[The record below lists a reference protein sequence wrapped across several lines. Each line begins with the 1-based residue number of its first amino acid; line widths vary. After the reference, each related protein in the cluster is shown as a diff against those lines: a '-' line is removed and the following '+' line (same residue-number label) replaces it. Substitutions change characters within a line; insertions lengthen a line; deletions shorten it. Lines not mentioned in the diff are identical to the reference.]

1 MVSPGSY
8 AALKERDD
16 LKWKLEGERQTGR
29 RRFVGLLLKA
39 RISQNKRLSL
49 PRGFQLV
56 DKTRAIY
63 EHDHAHV
70 TMKTERVTLLT
81 TKEFKSFLRAEA
93 QREGVSVAEL
103 VRVRCE
109 HKPHPDEVVLGRLTA
124 ELREALRKAKSS
136 LKEGLSE
143 AQSTL
148 AELRAGRLSG
158 APTDHPQLSRSPG
171 K

>member
-1 MVSPGSY
+1 MISSGAGFGTPGQSLRTQR
-8 AALKERDD
+8 AGRLKRGVERTKAFFR
-16 LKWKLEGERQTGR
+16 LKSFE
-29 RRFVGLLLKA
+29 
-39 RISQNKRLSL
+39 
-49 PRGFQLV
+49 LV
-56 DKTRAIY
+56 DKTLAAY

-109 HKPHPDEVVLGRLTA
+109 HKPLPDEVELVRLTA
-124 ELREALRKAKSS
+124 ELREALRAAKSS
-136 LKEGLSE
+136 LKKGLSE

-148 AELRAGRLSG
+148 AELRTGRVG
-158 APTDHPQLSRSPG
+158 GTPD
-171 K
+171 

>member
-1 MVSPGSY
+1 MAPPGSH
-8 AALKERDD
+8 AASKEQDD
-16 LKWKLEGERQTGR
+16 LKPEGRKNKDSFALRLE
-29 RRFVGLLLKA
+29 
-39 RISQNKRLSL
+39 
-49 PRGFQLV
+49 LV
-56 DKTRAIY
+56 DRTRTVY

-109 HKPHPDEVVLGRLTA
+109 HKPHPDEVLLGRLTA
-124 ELREALRKAKSS
+124 ELREALRTAKSS

-148 AELRAGRLSG
+148 AELRGGRLG
-158 APTDHPQLSRSPG
+158 KAPTDHPQLSRSPG

>member
-1 MVSPGSY
+1 MISPGTGFGTTGQSRHTQR
-8 AALKERDD
+8 AGRFETRVERTR
-16 LKWKLEGERQTGR
+16 LFFLESRE
-29 RRFVGLLLKA
+29 
-39 RISQNKRLSL
+39 
-49 PRGFQLV
+49 LV
-56 DKTRAIY
+56 DKTPAAY

-109 HKPHPDEVVLGRLTA
+109 HKPHPDEVELVRLTA
-124 ELREALRKAKSS
+124 ELREALRTAKSS
-136 LKEGLSE
+136 LRKGLSE

-148 AELRAGRLSG
+148 AELRAGRVG
-158 APTDHPQLSRSPG
+158 GTPADHPQLSRSHG

>member
-1 MVSPGSY
+1 LAPPGSHP
-8 AALKERDD
+8 ASKEQGD
-16 LKWKLEGERQTGR
+16 LKR
-29 RRFVGLLLKA
+29 RVEKKKDFFA
-39 RISQNKRLSL
+39 W
-49 PRGFQLV
+49 GFQLV
-56 DKTRAIY
+56 DKTGAVY

-109 HKPHPDEVVLGRLTA
+109 HKPHPDEVVLGKLTA
-124 ELREALRKAKSS
+124 ELREALRAAKSS

-143 AQSTL
+143 AQSIL
-148 AELRAGRLSG
+148 AELRSGRLGG
-158 APTDHPQLSRSPG
+158 APTDHPQLTRRPG

>member
-1 MVSPGSY
+1 
-8 AALKERDD
+8 
-16 LKWKLEGERQTGR
+16 
-29 RRFVGLLLKA
+29 LL
-39 RISQNKRLSL
+39 
-49 PRGFQLV
+49 

-63 EHDHAHV
+63 EHEHVHV

-148 AELRAGRLSG
+148 AELRASRLRG

>member
-1 MVSPGSY
+1 LAPPGSH
-8 AALKERDD
+8 AASQEQGD
-16 LKWKLEGERQTGR
+16 LKWRVERTKT
-29 RRFVGLLLKA
+29 LL
-39 RISQNKRLSL
+39 
-49 PRGFQLV
+49 PGGFEWV
-56 DKTRAIY
+56 DKRRTIY
-63 EHDHAHV
+63 DHDHAHG

-109 HKPHPDEVVLGRLTA
+109 HKPHPDEAVLGRLTA
-124 ELREALRKAKSS
+124 ALREALRKAKSS

-148 AELRAGRLSG
+148 SELRSGRLG
-158 APTDHPQLSRSPG
+158 AAPTDHPQLSPSPG

>member
-1 MVSPGSY
+1 LAPPGSH
-8 AALKERDD
+8 AASQEQGD
-16 LKWKLEGERQTGR
+16 LKWRVERTKT
-29 RRFVGLLLKA
+29 LL
-39 RISQNKRLSL
+39 
-49 PRGFQLV
+49 PGGFEWV
-56 DKTRAIY
+56 DKRRTIY

-109 HKPHPDEVVLGRLTA
+109 HKPHPDEAVLGRLTA
-124 ELREALRKAKSS
+124 ELREAMRKAKSS

-148 AELRAGRLSG
+148 AELRSGRLGG

>member
-1 MVSPGSY
+1 MPGGCRSTNHVSLETARHAGTCFIRLNSTLPPLSELEEAIWDEHLGSDS
-8 AALKERDD
+8 ARRDM
-16 LKWKLEGERQTGR
+16 
-29 RRFVGLLLKA
+29 FV
-39 RISQNKRLSL
+39 RL
-49 PRGFQLV
+49 
-56 DKTRAIY
+56 
-63 EHDHAHV
+63 
-70 TMKTERVTLLT
+70 
-81 TKEFKSFLRAEA
+81 LRAEA

-109 HKPHPDEVVLGRLTA
+109 HKPHPDDVVLGRLTA

-148 AELRAGRLSG
+148 AELRASRPSG

>member
-1 MVSPGSY
+1 M
-8 AALKERDD
+8 
-16 LKWKLEGERQTGR
+16 
-29 RRFVGLLLKA
+29 
-39 RISQNKRLSL
+39 
-49 PRGFQLV
+49 V
-56 DKTRAIY
+56 DKTRARY

-148 AELRAGRLSG
+148 AELRASRLRG
-158 APTDHPQLSRSPG
+158 APSDHPQLARSPG

>member
-1 MVSPGSY
+1 M
-8 AALKERDD
+8 
-16 LKWKLEGERQTGR
+16 
-29 RRFVGLLLKA
+29 
-39 RISQNKRLSL
+39 
-49 PRGFQLV
+49 V
-56 DKTRAIY
+56 DKTLAAY
-63 EHDHAHV
+63 EHDHVHV

-109 HKPHPDEVVLGRLTA
+109 HKPHPDEVELVRLTA
-124 ELREALRKAKSS
+124 ELREALRTAKSS
-136 LKEGLSE
+136 LKKGLSE

-148 AELRAGRLSG
+148 AELRAGRVG
-158 APTDHPQLSRSPG
+158 GTPVDHPQLSRSHG

>member
-1 MVSPGSY
+1 VE
-8 AALKERDD
+8 A
-16 LKWKLEGERQTGR
+16 
-29 RRFVGLLLKA
+29 
-39 RISQNKRLSL
+39 
-49 PRGFQLV
+49 RGFVLV
-56 DKTRAIY
+56 DKTRAAC
-63 EHDHAHV
+63 EHGHAHV

-109 HKPHPDEVVLGRLTA
+109 HKPHPDEVELGRLTA
-124 ELREALRKAKSS
+124 ELREALRTAKSS
-136 LKEGLSE
+136 LKKGLSE

-148 AELRAGRLSG
+148 VELRVGRLG
-158 APTDHPQLSRSPG
+158 RVPTDHPQLSRSQG

>member
-1 MVSPGSY
+1 VV
-8 AALKERDD
+8 D
-16 LKWKLEGERQTGR
+16 
-29 RRFVGLLLKA
+29 KA
-39 RISQNKRLSL
+39 RA
-49 PRGFQLV
+49 V
-56 DKTRAIY
+56 Y

-109 HKPHPDEVVLGRLTA
+109 HKPHPDEVMLGRLTA
-124 ELREALRKAKSS
+124 ELRKALRTAKSS

-143 AQSTL
+143 AQSIL
-148 AELRAGRLSG
+148 AELRAGRPGG
-158 APTDHPQLSRSPG
+158 APTDHPHLSRSPG

>member
-1 MVSPGSY
+1 
-8 AALKERDD
+8 
-16 LKWKLEGERQTGR
+16 
-29 RRFVGLLLKA
+29 
-39 RISQNKRLSL
+39 
-49 PRGFQLV
+49 LV
-56 DKTRAIY
+56 DKTPAVY
-63 EHDHAHV
+63 EHDHAYV

-109 HKPHPDEVVLGRLTA
+109 HKPHPDEVVLSRLTA

-148 AELRAGRLSG
+148 AELRASRLSG

>member
-1 MVSPGSY
+1 
-8 AALKERDD
+8 
-16 LKWKLEGERQTGR
+16 
-29 RRFVGLLLKA
+29 
-39 RISQNKRLSL
+39 
-49 PRGFQLV
+49 
-56 DKTRAIY
+56 
-63 EHDHAHV
+63 
-70 TMKTERVTLLT
+70 MKTERVTLLT

-124 ELREALRKAKSS
+124 ELREALRTAKSS
-136 LKEGLSE
+136 LKAGLRE

-148 AELRAGRLSG
+148 AELRSGRLG
-158 APTDHPQLSRSPG
+158 RAPIDHSQLSRGQG